1 VVDPPVGQGH
11 RRQPHGLRGLTV
23 PRGRHGRARYG
34 RWRGGPDPLAPPY
47 DLGSAVDE
55 IGDQVLAGSSVR
67 EALRDLLRRGMDGRQ
82 GLDDLRR
89 SVRDRLKQARK
100 AGRMDGTLEQVRELL
115 DRALEAER
123 RELFP
128 DPDDAARLA
137 EAELDALP
145 EDTAGAVR
153 ALKDKQ
159 WRSEE
164 ARAAYQEIQD
174 LLQKEVLDSQFQHM
188 KSALQQM
195 NAAGEDGTQAVK
207 DMVADL
213 SALLDAHNRGEDTDQ
228 QFAEFMGEHG
238 QFFPDDPQTVDELVD
253 SLARRAAAQE
263 RMMAGLSP
271 EQRAELS
278 DLMGQ
283 AMQDM
288 GLASEM
294 AHLNDALRQARPDLP
309 WGQRGQVPDG
319 EQGLGMG
326 DATTAVAELA
336 DLEALNNQLSQGYAG
351 ASLAD
356 VDEELLEQA
365 LGRPAVDDL
374 AALRQME
381 RELERQGHLSRT
393 EGKLE
398 LSPKA
403 VRRLGATALRRVFAQ
418 LDATGRGDHDVAD
431 AGATGEL
438 TGASREWRFGD
449 EQPLDVVKTVRNAV
463 LRSAG
468 TPRAEDQRAVQIA
481 VEDFEVVETERR
493 TGAAVA
499 LLVDLSYSMA
509 LRGTWGAAKST
520 AMALHSLV
528 TTRFPQDAIEII
540 GFSSTAQVLRPEALA
555 ELSVDT
561 LQGTNLQHGLMLA
574 RRFLARHHDAEPV
587 VLVVTDGEPTAHLE
601 ADGTPFFCWPPM
613 PMTIAKTVAEVERVA
628 RSGATMNVFALDPE
642 PSLVHFVEDI
652 AQRAGGRVFLPDS
665 ERLGEYV
672 VSDYL
677 RARRGR
683 RAR

>member
-1 VVDPPVGQGH
+1 MT
-11 RRQPHGLRGLTV
+11 RRPGRGY
-23 PRGRHGRARYG
+23 RYG

-55 IGDQVLAGSSVR
+55 IGDSVLGGSGVR
-67 EALRDLLRRGMDGRQ
+67 EALRELLRRGMDGRR
-82 GLDDLRR
+82 GLDELRR
-89 SVRDRLKQARK
+89 SVRERLRQARN
-100 AGRMDGTLEQVRELL
+100 AGRMDGTLQEVRELL
-115 DRALEAER
+115 DRAVEAER

-128 DPDDAARLA
+128 DPDDMARLK

-153 ALKDKQ
+153 ALKEYD
-159 WRSEE
+159 WRSAE
-164 ARAAYQEIQD
+164 ARQAYEQIQD
-174 LLQKEVLDSQFQHM
+174 LLRREVLDSSFASM
-188 KSALQQM
+188 KQALE
-195 NAAGEDGTQAVK
+195 NATEGDMQAVK

-213 SALLDAHNRGEDTDQ
+213 SQLIDAHNRGEDTDE
-228 QFAEFMGEHG
+228 QFRDFMDKHG
-238 QFFPDDPQTVDELVD
+238 QFFPEDPQSVEELID
-253 SLARRAAAQE
+253 QLARRAAAQE

-271 EQRAELS
+271 EQRAELA
-278 DLMGQ
+278 DLMAQ
-283 AMQDM
+283 TMQDM

-294 AHLNDALRQARPDLP
+294 AHLQDALRQARPDLP

-319 EQGLGMG
+319 EQSLGMG
-326 DATTAVAELA
+326 DATSAVAELA
-336 DLEALNNQLSQGYAG
+336 DLEALSNQLSQGYAG

-356 VDEELLEQA
+356 VDEELLERA

-374 AALRQME
+374 GALRQLE
-381 RELERQGHLSRT
+381 RELERQGYLNRSD
-393 EGKLE
+393 GKLE

-418 LDATGRGDHDVAD
+418 LDATGRGEHDVAD
-431 AGATGEL
+431 AGSAGEL
-438 TGASREWRFGD
+438 TGSSREWRFGD
-449 EQPLDVVKTVRNAV
+449 EQPLDVVRTVRNAV
-463 LRSAG
+463 LRTAHE
-468 TPRAEDQRAVQIA
+468 PRADDDRAVHIA
-481 VEDFEVVETERR
+481 VEDFEVVETGRR
-493 TGAAVA
+493 AGAAVA

-528 TTRFPQDAIEII
+528 TTRFPQDAIQII
-540 GFSSTAQVLRPEALA
+540 GFSSTAQVLRPETLA

-574 RRFLARHHDAEPV
+574 RRFLARHRDAEPV

-601 ADGTPFFCWPPM
+601 DDGTPFFCWPPM
-613 PMTIAKTVAEVERVA
+613 PETIARTVAEVERVA
-628 RSGATMNVFALDPE
+628 RSGAVMNVFALDPE
-642 PSLVHFVEDI
+642 PGLVHFVHDI
-652 AQRAGGRVFLPDS
+652 TQRAGGRVFTPDS

-672 VSDYL
+672 VADYL
-677 RARRGR
+677 RTRRGR

>member
-1 VVDPPVGQGH
+1 VA
-11 RRQPHGLRGLTV
+11 
-23 PRGRHGRARYG
+23 RGRPGRGYRYG
-34 RWRGGPDPLAPPY
+34 KWHGGPDPLAPPY
-47 DLGSAVDE
+47 DVAAAVDE
-55 IGDQVLAGSSVR
+55 IGDQVLSGSGVR
-67 EALRDLLRRGMDGRQ
+67 EALRDLLRRGLDGRR
-82 GLDDLRR
+82 GLDALRR
-89 SVRDRLKQARK
+89 SVRDRLRQARQ

-115 DRALEAER
+115 DQAVEAER
-123 RELFP
+123 RALFP

-145 EDTAGAVR
+145 QDTAGAVR
-153 ALKDKQ
+153 ALKDHQ
-159 WRSEE
+159 WRSPEGE
-164 ARAAYQEIQD
+164 AAYRQIED
-174 LLQKEVLDSQFQHM
+174 LLRQEVLDSSFQGM
-188 KSALQQM
+188 KQALQAMQDGDG
-195 NAAGEDGTQAVK
+195 AAMQAVK

-213 SALLDAHNRGEDTDQ
+213 SALVDAHNRGEDTEQ
-228 QFAEFMGEHG
+228 QFRDFMDKHG
-238 QFFPDDPQTVDELVD
+238 QFFPDDPQSVEELID

-263 RMMAGLSP
+263 RMLAGMSP
-271 EQRAELS
+271 EQRAELQ
-278 DLMGQ
+278 DLMSQ
-283 AMQDM
+283 VMDDL
-288 GLASEM
+288 GLQSEM

-309 WGQRGQVPDG
+309 WGQRGPVPDG
-319 EQGLGMG
+319 EQSLGMG

-336 DLEALNNQLSQGYAG
+336 DLEALSQQLSQGYAG

-374 AALRQME
+374 AALRQLE
-381 RELERQGHLSRT
+381 RELERQGYLQRSD
-393 EGKLE
+393 GKMQ

-403 VRRLGATALRRVFAQ
+403 VRRLGATALRRVFAK
-418 LDATGRGDHDVAD
+418 LSATGRGEHDVAD
-431 AGATGEL
+431 AGAAGEL

-449 EQPLDVVKTVRNAV
+449 EQPLDVVRTVRNAV
-463 LRSAG
+463 LRTAG
-468 TPRAEDQRAVQIA
+468 QPRREHERRVTIA

-540 GFSSTAQVLRPEALA
+540 GFSSTAQVLRPETLA

-574 RRFLARHHDAEPV
+574 RRFLARHRDAEPV

-601 ADGTPFFCWPPM
+601 DDGTPYFCWPPM
-613 PMTIAKTVAEVERVA
+613 PETIARTVAEVERVA
-628 RSGATMNVFALDPE
+628 RSGAVLNVFALDPE
-642 PSLVHFVEDI
+642 PGLVEFVHEI
-652 AQRAGGRVFLPDS
+652 TQRAGGRVFQPDS

-672 VSDYL
+672 VADYL
-677 RARRGR
+677 RVRRGPR
-683 RAR
+683 RR

>member
-1 VVDPPVGQGH
+1 MPA
-11 RRQPHGLRGLTV
+11 RRGGRGY
-23 PRGRHGRARYG
+23 RYG
-34 RWRGGPDPLAPPY
+34 RWHGGPDPLAPPY
-47 DLGSAVDE
+47 DLGNAVDE
-55 IGDQVLAGSSVR
+55 IGDSVLAGSGVR
-67 EALRDLLRRGMDGRQ
+67 EALRELLRRGTEGRR
-82 GLDDLRR
+82 GLDELRR
-89 SVRDRLKQARK
+89 SVRERLRRART
-100 AGRMDGTLEQVRELL
+100 AGRMDGTLQEVRELL
-115 DRALEAER
+115 DRALAAER

-137 EAELDALP
+137 EDELDALP
-145 EDTAGAVR
+145 DDTAGAVR
-153 ALKDKQ
+153 ALKDYP
-159 WRSEE
+159 WRSSE
-164 ARAAYQEIQD
+164 ARQAYEQIQD
-174 LLQKEVLDSQFQHM
+174 LLRREVLDSSFASM
-188 KSALQQM
+188 KQALE
-195 NAAGEDGTQAVK
+195 NASEADLQAVK

-213 SALLDAHNRGEDTDQ
+213 SQLIDAHNRGEDTDQ
-228 QFAEFMGEHG
+228 RFADFMDKHG
-238 QFFPDDPQTVDELVD
+238 QFFPENPESIEELID

-271 EQRAELS
+271 DQRAELS
-278 DLMGQ
+278 DLMAQ
-283 AMQDM
+283 TMADM

-294 AHLNDALRQARPDLP
+294 SHLQDALRQARPDLP

-326 DATTAVAELA
+326 DATSAVAELA
-336 DLEALNNQLSQGYAG
+336 DLEALSSQLSQGYAG

-356 VDEELLEQA
+356 INEELLERA

-381 RELERQGHLSRT
+381 RELERQGYLNRSDGR
-393 EGKLE
+393 LE

-403 VRRLGATALRRVFAQ
+403 VRRLGATALRRVFAK
-418 LDATGRGDHDVAD
+418 LNSPGRGDHDVAD
-431 AGATGEL
+431 AGSAGEL
-438 TGASREWRFGD
+438 TGSSREWRFGD
-449 EQPLDVVKTVRNAV
+449 EQPLDVVRTVKNAV
-463 LRSAG
+463 LRTAG
-468 TPRAEDQRAVQIA
+468 SPRADGDRAVRIA

-528 TTRFPQDAIEII
+528 TTRFPQDAIQII
-540 GFSSTAQVLRPEALA
+540 GFSSVAQVLRPGTLA

-574 RRFLARHHDAEPV
+574 RRFLAHHQDAEPV

-601 ADGTPFFCWPPM
+601 DDGTPFFCWPPM
-613 PMTIAKTVAEVERVA
+613 PETIARTVAEVERVA
-628 RSGATMNVFALDPE
+628 RTGATMNVFALDPD
-642 PSLVHFVEDI
+642 PGLVHFVHDI
-652 AQRAGGRVFLPDS
+652 TERAGGRVFQPDP

-672 VSDYL
+672 VADYL
-677 RARRGR
+677 RTRRGR
-683 RAR
+683 RAH

>member
-1 VVDPPVGQGH
+1 MS
-11 RRQPHGLRGLTV
+11 
-23 PRGRHGRARYG
+23 RGRPGRGYRYG
-34 RWRGGPDPLAPPY
+34 RWHGGPDPLAPPY
-47 DLGSAVDE
+47 DVAAAVDE
-55 IGDQVLAGSSVR
+55 LGDQVLGGSGVR
-67 EALRDLLRRGMDGRQ
+67 EALRDLLRRGIDGRA
-82 GLDDLRR
+82 GLDQLRR
-89 SVRDRLKQARK
+89 SVRDRLRQARQ

-115 DRALEAER
+115 DRALAAER

-137 EAELDALP
+137 ESELDALP

-153 ALKDKQ
+153 ALKDHT
-159 WRSEE
+159 WRSAE
-164 ARAAYQEIQD
+164 AAQAYQEIED
-174 LLQKEVLDSQFQHM
+174 LLRREVLDSSFQGM
-188 KSALQQM
+188 KQALQAMQDGDS
-195 NAAGEDGTQAVK
+195 AGMQAVK

-213 SALLDAHNRGEDTDQ
+213 SALVDAHNRGEDTSQ
-228 QFAEFMGEHG
+228 QFADFMDKHG
-238 QFFPDDPQTVDELVD
+238 QFFPDDPQSVEELID

-263 RMMAGLSP
+263 RMLAGLSP
-271 EQRAELS
+271 DQRAELQ
-278 DLMGQ
+278 DLMAQ
-283 AMQDM
+283 AMDDL
-288 GLASEM
+288 GLQSEM
-294 AHLNDALRQARPDLP
+294 THLSDALRQARPDLP
-309 WGQRGQVPDG
+309 WGQRGSVPDG

-336 DLEALNNQLSQGYAG
+336 DLEALSSQLSQGYAG

-356 VDEELLEQA
+356 IDEELLEQA

-374 AALRQME
+374 AALRRLE
-381 RELERQGHLSRT
+381 RELERQGYLERS

-403 VRRLGATALRRVFAQ
+403 VRRLGATALRRVFAR
-418 LDATGRGDHDVAD
+418 LSATGRGEHDVAD
-431 AGATGEL
+431 AGAAGEL

-449 EQPLDVVKTVRNAV
+449 EQPLDVVRTVRNAV
-463 LRSAG
+463 LRTAG
-468 TPRAEDQRAVQIA
+468 GPREEGQRRVRIA

-528 TTRFPQDAIEII
+528 TTRYPQDAIEII
-540 GFSSTAQVLRPEALA
+540 GFSSTAQVLRPETLA

-601 ADGTPFFCWPPM
+601 DDGTPYFCWPPM
-613 PMTIAKTVAEVERVA
+613 PETIAKTVAEVERVA
-628 RSGATMNVFALDPE
+628 RSGATINVFALDPE
-642 PSLVHFVEDI
+642 PALVDFVHQI
-652 AQRAGGRVFLPDS
+652 TSRAGGRVFTPDS
-665 ERLGEYV
+665 DRLGEYV

-677 RARRGR
+677 RVRKGRRGR
-683 RAR
+683 

>member
-1 VVDPPVGQGH
+1 MTT
-11 RRQPHGLRGLTV
+11 RRGPKGY
-23 PRGRHGRARYG
+23 RYG

-47 DLGSAVDE
+47 DLGNAVDE
-55 IGDQVLAGSSVR
+55 IGDSVLAGSGVR
-67 EALRDLLRRGMDGRQ
+67 EALRELLRRGAEGRR

-89 SVRDRLKQARK
+89 SVRERLRKART
-100 AGRMDGTLEQVRELL
+100 AGRMDGTLQEVRELL
-115 DRALEAER
+115 DRAVEAER

-137 EAELDALP
+137 EGELDALP

-153 ALKDKQ
+153 ALKDWQ

-164 ARAAYQEIQD
+164 ARQAYEQIQD
-174 LLQKEVLDSQFQHM
+174 LLRKEVLDSSFASM
-188 KSALQQM
+188 KQALE
-195 NAAGEDGTQAVK
+195 NAGEQDMQAIK

-213 SALLDAHNRGEDTDQ
+213 SQLVDAHNRGEDTDER
-228 QFAEFMGEHG
+228 FADFMEKHG
-238 QFFPDDPQTVDELVD
+238 QFFPDDPQSVEELID

-271 EQRAELS
+271 EQRAELA
-278 DLMGQ
+278 DLMAQ
-283 AMQDM
+283 TMEDM

-294 AHLNDALRQARPDLP
+294 AHLGDALRQARPDLP
-309 WGQRGQVPDG
+309 WGRRGQVPDG
-319 EQGLGMG
+319 EQALGMG
-326 DATTAVAELA
+326 DATSAVAELA
-336 DLEALNNQLSQGYAG
+336 DLEALSNQLSQGYAG

-356 VDEELLEQA
+356 IDEELLERA

-381 RELERQGHLSRT
+381 TELERQGYLNRSG
-393 EGKLE
+393 GKLE

-418 LDATGRGDHDVAD
+418 LDAAGRGDHDVAD
-431 AGATGEL
+431 AGAAGEL
-438 TGASREWRFGD
+438 TGSSREWRFGD
-449 EQPLDVVKTVRNAV
+449 EQPLDVVRTVKNAV
-463 LRSAG
+463 LRTAHEP
-468 TPRAEDQRAVQIA
+468 TREHDRRVRIA

-540 GFSSTAQVLRPEALA
+540 GFASTAQVLKPSTLA

-601 ADGTPFFCWPPM
+601 DDGTPFFCWPPM
-613 PMTIAKTVAEVERVA
+613 PETIARTVAEVERVA
-628 RSGATMNVFALDPE
+628 RSGATVNVFALDPD
-642 PSLVHFVEDI
+642 PGLVHFVHDLTE
-652 AQRAGGRVFLPDS
+652 RAGGRVFTPDS
-665 ERLGEYV
+665 DRLGEFV
-672 VSDYL
+672 VADYL
-677 RARRGR
+677 RSRRGR
-683 RAR
+683 RSR

>member
-1 VVDPPVGQGH
+1 MA
-11 RRQPHGLRGLTV
+11 RPHGGRGY
-23 PRGRHGRARYG
+23 RYG

-47 DLGSAVDE
+47 DLGDAVDE
-55 IGDQVLAGSSVR
+55 IGDSVLGGSGVR
-67 EALRDLLRRGMDGRQ
+67 EALRELLRRGMQGRR
-82 GLDDLRR
+82 GLDELRR
-89 SVRDRLKQARK
+89 SVRDRLRQART
-100 AGRMDGTLEQVRELL
+100 AGRMDGTLQEVRELL

-153 ALKDKQ
+153 ALKEYP
-159 WRSEE
+159 WRSPE
-164 ARAAYQEIQD
+164 ARQAYEQIQD
-174 LLQKEVLDSQFQHM
+174 LLRREVLDSSFSSM
-188 KSALQQM
+188 KQALE
-195 NAAGEDGTQAVK
+195 NATPEDMQAVK

-213 SALLDAHNRGEDTDQ
+213 SNLLDAHNRGEDTDE
-228 QFAEFMGEHG
+228 QFRDFMDKHG
-238 QFFPDDPQTVDELVD
+238 QFFPENPETIDELID

-263 RMMAGLSP
+263 RMMAGMSP
-271 EQRAELS
+271 EQRAELA
-278 DLMGQ
+278 DLMAQ
-283 AMQDM
+283 TMQDM

-294 AHLNDALRQARPDLP
+294 AHLQDALRQARPDLP

-319 EQGLGMG
+319 AESLGLG

-336 DLEALNNQLSQGYAG
+336 DLEALSNQLSQGYAG

-356 VDEELLEQA
+356 VDEELLERA
-365 LGRPAVDDL
+365 LGRNAVDDL
-374 AALRQME
+374 AALRQLE
-381 RELERQGHLSRT
+381 RELERQGFLNRSD
-393 EGKLE
+393 GKLE

-403 VRRLGATALRRVFAQ
+403 VRRLGATALRRVFAKLQ
-418 LDATGRGDHDVAD
+418 ATGRGEHDVAD
-431 AGATGEL
+431 AGAAGEL
-438 TGASREWRFGD
+438 TGSSREWRFGD
-449 EQPLDVVKTVRNAV
+449 EQPLDVVRTVKNAV
-463 LRSAG
+463 LRTAHEPKPDG
-468 TPRAEDQRAVQIA
+468 GRAVHIA

-528 TTRFPQDAIEII
+528 TTRFPQDAIQII
-540 GFSSTAQVLRPEALA
+540 GFSSTAQVLRPETLA

-574 RRFLARHHDAEPV
+574 RRFLAHHRDAEPV
-587 VLVVTDGEPTAHLE
+587 VLIVTDGEPTAHLE
-601 ADGTPFFCWPPM
+601 DDGTPFFCWPPM
-613 PMTIAKTVAEVERVA
+613 PETIARTVAEVERVA
-628 RSGATMNVFALDPE
+628 RSGATVNVFALDPD
-642 PSLVHFVEDI
+642 PGLVHFVHDLT
-652 AQRAGGRVFLPDS
+652 QRAGGRVFTPDS
-665 ERLGEYV
+665 DRLGEYV
-672 VSDYL
+672 VADYL
-677 RARRGR
+677 RTRRGR

>member
-1 VVDPPVGQGH
+1 VEGPGRG
-11 RRQPHGLRGLTV
+11 RRS
-23 PRGRHGRARYG
+23 PRGYRYG
-34 RWRGGPDPLAPPY
+34 QWHGGPDPLAPPY
-47 DLGSAVDE
+47 DLGNAVDE
-55 IGDQVLAGSSVR
+55 IGDSVLGGSGVR
-67 EALRDLLRRGMDGRQ
+67 EALRELLRRGTEGRR
-82 GLDDLRR
+82 GLDELRR
-89 SVRDRLKQARK
+89 SVRERLRKART
-100 AGRMDGTLEQVRELL
+100 AGRMDGTLQEVRELL
-115 DRALEAER
+115 DKALTAEK

-128 DPDDAARLA
+128 DPDDSARLA

-153 ALKDKQ
+153 ALKEYP
-159 WRSEE
+159 WRSQEGRE
-164 ARAAYQEIQD
+164 AYEQIQD
-174 LLQKEVLDSQFQHM
+174 LLRREVLDSSFASM
-188 KSALQQM
+188 KQALQ
-195 NAAGEDGTQAVK
+195 NASEQDMQAVK

-213 SALLDAHNRGEDTDQ
+213 SQLIDAHNRGEDTDER
-228 QFAEFMGEHG
+228 FRDFMDEHG
-238 QFFPDDPQTVDELVD
+238 QFFPDDPQSIEELID

-278 DLMGQ
+278 DLMSQ
-283 AMQDM
+283 AMSDM

-294 AHLNDALRQARPDLP
+294 AHLSDALRQARPDLP

-326 DATTAVAELA
+326 DATSAVAELA
-336 DLEALNNQLSQGYAG
+336 DLEALSSQLSQGYAG

-356 VDEELLEQA
+356 IDEELLERA

-374 AALRQME
+374 AALRQLE
-381 RELERQGHLSRT
+381 RELERQGFLNRSD
-393 EGKLE
+393 GKLE

-403 VRRLGATALRRVFAQ
+403 VRRLGATALRRVFAK
-418 LDATGRGDHDVAD
+418 LDATGRGEHDVAD
-431 AGATGEL
+431 AGAAGEL
-438 TGASREWRFGD
+438 TGSSREWRFGD
-449 EQPLDVVKTVRNAV
+449 EQPLDVVRTVKNAV
-463 LRSAG
+463 LRTAHE
-468 TPRAEDQRAVQIA
+468 PRTEGQRRVRIA
-481 VEDFEVVETERR
+481 VDDFEVVETERR

-528 TTRFPQDAIEII
+528 TTKFPQDAIQII
-540 GFSSTAQVLRPEALA
+540 GFSSTAQVLRPETLA

-574 RRFLARHHDAEPV
+574 RRFLAHHRDAEPV

-601 ADGTPFFCWPPM
+601 DDGTPFFCWPPM
-613 PMTIAKTVAEVERVA
+613 PETIARTVAEIERVA
-628 RSGATMNVFALDPE
+628 RTGATVNVFALDPD
-642 PSLVHFVEDI
+642 PGLIHFVHDLT
-652 AQRAGGRVFLPDS
+652 QRAGGRVFEPDA

-672 VSDYL
+672 VADYL

>member
-1 VVDPPVGQGH
+1 MTPPA
-11 RRQPHGLRGLTV
+11 R
-23 PRGRHGRARYG
+23 RGRGYRYG
-34 RWRGGPDPLAPPY
+34 RWHGGPDPLAAPY
-47 DLGSAVDE
+47 DLGNAVDE
-55 IGDQVLAGSSVR
+55 IGDSVLGGSGVR
-67 EALRDLLRRGMDGRQ
+67 EALRELLRRGTEGRR
-82 GLDDLRR
+82 GLDELRR
-89 SVRDRLKQARK
+89 SVRERLRKART
-100 AGRMDGTLEQVRELL
+100 AGRMDGTLQEVRELL
-115 DRALEAER
+115 DQALSAER
-123 RELFP
+123 RDLFP

-153 ALKDKQ
+153 ALKDYP
-159 WRSEE
+159 WRSDE
-164 ARAAYQEIQD
+164 AREAYERIQD
-174 LLQKEVLDSQFQHM
+174 LLRREVLDSSFASM
-188 KSALQQM
+188 KQALE
-195 NAAGEDGTQAVK
+195 NASDQDMQAVK

-213 SALLDAHNRGEDTDQ
+213 SQLIDAHNRGEDTDQ
-228 QFAEFMGEHG
+228 QFADFMAAHG
-238 QFFPDDPQTVDELVD
+238 RFFPDDPQSIEELID

-271 EQRAELS
+271 EQRAELG
-278 DLMGQ
+278 DLMNQ
-283 AMQDM
+283 AMSDM

-294 AHLNDALRQARPDLP
+294 AHLSDALRQARPDLP

-319 EQGLGMG
+319 EPSLGMG
-326 DATTAVAELA
+326 DATSAVAELA
-336 DLEALNNQLSQGYAG
+336 DLEALSSQLSQGYAG

-356 VDEELLEQA
+356 VDEELLERA

-374 AALRQME
+374 AALRRLE
-381 RELERQGHLSRT
+381 RELERQGYLNRSD
-393 EGKLE
+393 GKLE

-418 LDATGRGDHDVAD
+418 LDAPGRGDHDMAD
-431 AGATGEL
+431 AGAAGEL
-438 TGASREWRFGD
+438 TGSSREWRFGD
-449 EQPLDVVKTVRNAV
+449 EQPLDVVRTVKNAV
-463 LRSAG
+463 LRTAG
-468 TPRAEDQRAVQIA
+468 EPRADRDRHVRIA

-528 TTRFPQDAIEII
+528 TTRFPQDDIQII
-540 GFSSTAQVLRPEALA
+540 GFSSTAQVLRPETLA

-574 RRFLARHHDAEPV
+574 RRFLARHRDAEPV

-601 ADGTPFFCWPPM
+601 DDGTPFFCWPPM
-613 PMTIAKTVAEVERVA
+613 PETIARTVAEMERVA
-628 RSGATMNVFALDPE
+628 RTGATVNVFALDPD
-642 PSLVHFVEDI
+642 PGLVRFVNDLTS
-652 AQRAGGRVFLPDS
+652 RAGGRVFTPDP

-672 VSDYL
+672 VADYL
-677 RARRGR
+677 RTRRGR
-683 RAR
+683 QRH

>member
-1 VVDPPVGQGH
+1 M
-11 RRQPHGLRGLTV
+11 
-23 PRGRHGRARYG
+23 PRGRRGYRYG
-34 RWRGGPDPLAPPY
+34 RWRGGADPLAPPY
-47 DLGSAVDE
+47 DLGDAVDA

-67 EALRDLLRRGMDGRQ
+67 EALRDLLRRGLDGRR

-89 SVRDRLKQARK
+89 SVRDRLREARR
-100 AGRMDGTLEQVRELL
+100 AGAMDGTLQEVRELL
-115 DRALEAER
+115 DKALEAER

-145 EDTAGAVR
+145 QDTAGAVR

-159 WRSEE
+159 WRSPE
-164 ARAAYQEIQD
+164 AAQAYRQIQD

-188 KSALQQM
+188 KQALQQM
-195 NAAGEDGTQAVK
+195 NAAGEDGNQAVK

-213 SALLDAHNRGEDTDQ
+213 SALLDSHNRGEDTDQ
-228 QFAEFMGEHG
+228 QFADFMDQHG

-253 SLARRAAAQE
+253 SLARRAAAQQ

-271 EQRAELS
+271 EQRAELGE
-278 DLMGQ
+278 LMGQ

-309 WGQRGQVPDG
+309 WGRPGPVPDG
-319 EQGLGMG
+319 AEGLGLG

-336 DLEALNNQLSQGYAG
+336 DLEALSNQLSQGYAG

-356 VDEELLEQA
+356 VDEELVERA
-365 LGRPAVDDL
+365 LGRSGVDDL
-374 AALRQME
+374 AALRQLE
-381 RELERQGHLSRT
+381 RELERQGHLTRT

-418 LDATGRGDHDVAD
+418 LDATGRGEHDVAD

-449 EQPLDVVKTVRNAV
+449 EQPLDVVRTVRNAV
-463 LRSAG
+463 LRTAG
-468 TPRAEDQRAVQIA
+468 DPTPDGDRRVRIA

-540 GFSSTAQVLRPEALA
+540 GFASTAQVLRPETLA

-601 ADGTPFFCWPPM
+601 DDGTPYFCWPPM
-613 PMTIAKTVAEVERVA
+613 PQTIAKTVAEVERVA

-642 PSLVHFVEDI
+642 PALVRFVHDI
-652 AQRAGGRVFLPDS
+652 TARAGGRVFLPDGD
-665 ERLGEYV
+665 RLGEYV
-672 VSDYL
+672 VADYL

-683 RAR
+683 RSR

>member
-1 VVDPPVGQGH
+1 MP
-11 RRQPHGLRGLTV
+11 RRPGKGY
-23 PRGRHGRARYG
+23 RYG

-55 IGDQVLAGSSVR
+55 IGDSVLGGSGVR
-67 EALRDLLRRGMDGRQ
+67 EALRELLRRGMDGRR
-82 GLDDLRR
+82 GLDELRR
-89 SVRDRLKQARK
+89 SVRDRLRQARS
-100 AGRMDGTLEQVRELL
+100 AGRMDGTLQEVRELL
-115 DRALEAER
+115 DRALDAER

-128 DPDDAARLA
+128 DPDDGARLA

-153 ALKDKQ
+153 ALKDYPF
-159 WRSEE
+159 RSGE
-164 ARAAYQEIQD
+164 ARQAYEQIQD
-174 LLQKEVLDSQFQHM
+174 LLRREVLDSSFANM
-188 KSALQQM
+188 KQALE
-195 NAAGEDGTQAVK
+195 NATEQDVQAVR

-213 SALLDAHNRGEDTDQ
+213 SRLVDAHNRGEDTDE
-228 QFAEFMGEHG
+228 QFREFMDEHG
-238 QFFPDDPQTVDELVD
+238 QFFPDDPQSVDELID

-271 EQRAELS
+271 EQRAELA
-278 DLMGQ
+278 DLMAQ
-283 AMQDM
+283 TMSDM

-294 AHLNDALRQARPDLP
+294 AHLQDALRQARPDLP

-319 EQGLGMG
+319 EQALGLG
-326 DATTAVAELA
+326 DATSAVAELA
-336 DLEALNNQLSQGYAG
+336 DLEALSNQLSQGYAG

-365 LGRPAVDDL
+365 LGREAVDDL

-381 RELERQGHLSRT
+381 RELERQGHLVRRD
-393 EGKLE
+393 GKLE

-403 VRRLGATALRRVFAQ
+403 VRRLGATALRRVFAK
-418 LDATGRGDHDVAD
+418 LDATGRGEHDVAD
-431 AGATGEL
+431 AGAAGEL
-438 TGASREWRFGD
+438 TGGSREWRFGD
-449 EQPLDVVKTVRNAV
+449 EQPLDVVRTVRNAV
-463 LRSAG
+463 LRTAG
-468 TPRAEDQRAVQIA
+468 EPRGERRVRIA

-528 TTRFPQDAIEII
+528 TTRFPQDAIQII
-540 GFSSTAQVLRPEALA
+540 GFSSTAQVLRPETLA

-574 RRFLARHHDAEPV
+574 RRFLAQHRDAEPV

-601 ADGTPFFCWPPM
+601 EDGTPYFCWPPM
-613 PMTIAKTVAEVERVA
+613 PETIAKTVAEVERVA
-628 RSGATMNVFALDPE
+628 RSGATLNVFALDPE
-642 PSLVHFVEDI
+642 PGLVHFVHDI
-652 AQRAGGRVFLPDS
+652 TARAGGRVFTPDS
-665 ERLGEYV
+665 DRLGEYV
-672 VSDYL
+672 VADYL
-677 RARRGR
+677 RTRRGR

>member
-1 VVDPPVGQGH
+1 MST
-11 RRQPHGLRGLTV
+11 RR
-23 PRGRHGRARYG
+23 PRGYRYG
-34 RWRGGPDPLAPPY
+34 AWRGGPDPLAPPY
-47 DLGSAVDE
+47 DLGNAVDE
-55 IGDQVLAGSSVR
+55 IGDSVLGGSGVR
-67 EALRDLLRRGMDGRQ
+67 EALRELLRRGTEGRR
-82 GLDDLRR
+82 GLDELRR
-89 SVRDRLKQARK
+89 AVRDRLRKART
-100 AGRMDGTLEQVRELL
+100 AGRMDGTLQEVRELL
-115 DRALEAER
+115 DRAVEAER

-145 EDTAGAVR
+145 EDTSGAVR
-153 ALKDKQ
+153 ALRDWS
-159 WRSEE
+159 WRSAEG
-164 ARAAYQEIQD
+164 RQAYEQIQD
-174 LLQKEVLDSQFQHM
+174 LLRREVLDSSFASM
-188 KSALQQM
+188 KQALQD
-195 NAAGEDGTQAVK
+195 AGEQDLQAVK

-213 SALLDAHNRGEDTDQ
+213 SRLVDAHNRGEDTDQ
-228 QFAEFMGEHG
+228 QFADFMQDHG
-238 QFFPDDPQTVDELVD
+238 QFFPDEPQSVEELID

-271 EQRAELS
+271 EQRAELAE
-278 DLMGQ
+278 LMAQ
-283 AMQDM
+283 TMEDM

-294 AHLNDALRQARPDLP
+294 AHLSDALRQARPDLP

-319 EQGLGMG
+319 EQPLGLG
-326 DATTAVAELA
+326 DATSAVAELA
-336 DLEALNNQLSQGYAG
+336 DLEALSNQLSQGYAG

-356 VDEELLEQA
+356 VDEELLQRA
-365 LGRPAVDDL
+365 LGRSAADDL
-374 AALRQME
+374 AALRQLE
-381 RELERQGHLSRT
+381 RELERQGYLNRSGGT
-393 EGKLE
+393 LE

-418 LDATGRGDHDVAD
+418 LDATGRGEHDVAD
-431 AGATGEL
+431 AGAAGEL
-438 TGASREWRFGD
+438 TGGSREWRFGD
-449 EQPLDVVKTVRNAV
+449 EQPLDVVRTVRNAV
-463 LRSAG
+463 LRTAG
-468 TPRAEDQRAVQIA
+468 EPRREGQRRVRIA
-481 VEDFEVVETERR
+481 VEDFQVVETERR

-540 GFSSTAQVLRPEALA
+540 GFSSTAQVLRPETLA

-574 RRFLARHHDAEPV
+574 RRFLARHRDAEPV

-601 ADGTPFFCWPPM
+601 DDGTPFFCWPPM
-613 PMTIAKTVAEVERVA
+613 PETIARTVAEVERVA
-628 RSGATMNVFALDPE
+628 RSGATVNVFALDPD
-642 PSLVHFVEDI
+642 PGLVHFVHDLT
-652 AQRAGGRVFLPDS
+652 QRAGGRVFQPDT

-672 VSDYL
+672 VADYL
-677 RARRGR
+677 RTRRGR

>member
-1 VVDPPVGQGH
+1 VSPH
-11 RRQPHGLRGLTV
+11 RGNRGY
-23 PRGRHGRARYG
+23 RYG
-34 RWRGGPDPLAPPY
+34 RWHGGPDPLAPPY
-47 DLGSAVDE
+47 DLGNAVDE
-55 IGDQVLAGSSVR
+55 IGDSVLAGSGVR
-67 EALRDLLRRGMDGRQ
+67 EALRELLRRGTEGRR
-82 GLDDLRR
+82 GLDELRR
-89 SVRDRLKQARK
+89 SVRERLRRART
-100 AGRMDGTLEQVRELL
+100 AGRMDGTLQEVRELL
-115 DRALEAER
+115 DKALTAEK

-128 DPDDAARLA
+128 DPDDSARLA
-137 EAELDALP
+137 EDELDALP
-145 EDTAGAVR
+145 DDTAGAVR
-153 ALKDKQ
+153 ALKDYP
-159 WRSEE
+159 WRSDE
-164 ARAAYQEIQD
+164 ARQAYQQIQD
-174 LLQKEVLDSQFQHM
+174 LLRREVLDSSFASM
-188 KSALQQM
+188 KQALE
-195 NAAGEDGTQAVK
+195 NATEQDMQAVK

-213 SALLDAHNRGEDTDQ
+213 SSLIDAHNRGEDTEQ
-228 QFAEFMGEHG
+228 RFADFMDKHG
-238 QFFPDDPQTVDELVD
+238 QFFPDNPESIEELID

-278 DLMGQ
+278 DLMAQ
-283 AMQDM
+283 TMADM

-294 AHLNDALRQARPDLP
+294 AHLQDALRQARPDLP

-336 DLEALNNQLSQGYAG
+336 DLEALSSQLSQGYAG

-356 VDEELLEQA
+356 IDEELLERA

-381 RELERQGHLSRT
+381 RELERQGYLNRSDGR
-393 EGKLE
+393 LE

-403 VRRLGATALRRVFAQ
+403 VRRLGATALRRVFAK

-431 AGATGEL
+431 AGSAGEL
-438 TGASREWRFGD
+438 TGSSREWRFGD
-449 EQPLDVVKTVRNAV
+449 EQPLDVVRTVKNAV
-463 LRSAG
+463 LRTAHE
-468 TPRAEDQRAVQIA
+468 PRADGDRRVRIA
-481 VEDFEVVETERR
+481 VDDFEVVETERR

-528 TTRFPQDAIEII
+528 TTRFPQDAIQII
-540 GFSSTAQVLRPEALA
+540 GFSSVAQVLRPETLA

-574 RRFLARHHDAEPV
+574 RRFLARHRDAEPV

-601 ADGTPFFCWPPM
+601 DDGTPFFCWPPM
-613 PMTIAKTVAEVERVA
+613 PETIARTVAEVERVA
-628 RSGATMNVFALDPE
+628 RTGATVNVFALDPD
-642 PSLVHFVEDI
+642 PGLVHFVHDLTE
-652 AQRAGGRVFLPDS
+652 RAGGRVFQPDP

-672 VSDYL
+672 VADYL
-677 RARRGR
+677 RTRRGR

>member
-1 VVDPPVGQGH
+1 MAG
-11 RRQPHGLRGLTV
+11 RR
-23 PRGRHGRARYG
+23 PRGYRYG
-34 RWRGGPDPLAPPY
+34 PWRGGPDPLAPPY
-47 DLGSAVDE
+47 DVAAAVDE
-55 IGDQVLAGSSVR
+55 IGDQVLAGSGVR
-67 EALRDLLRRGMDGRQ
+67 EALRDLLRRGADGRR
-82 GLDDLRR
+82 GLDALRR
-89 SVRDRLKQARK
+89 NVRDRLRQARQ

-115 DRALEAER
+115 DQAVEAER
-123 RELFP
+123 TALFP

-145 EDTAGAVR
+145 PDTAGAVR
-153 ALKDKQ
+153 ALKDHQ
-159 WRSEE
+159 WRSPD
-164 ARAAYQEIQD
+164 AAQAYQQIEE
-174 LLQKEVLDSQFQHM
+174 LLRQEVLDSSFKGM
-188 KSALQQM
+188 KQALQQM
-195 NAAGEDGTQAVK
+195 QDGDGAAMQAVK

-213 SALLDAHNRGEDTDQ
+213 SALVDAHNRGEDTDQ
-228 QFAEFMGEHG
+228 QFADFMGKHG
-238 QFFPDDPQTVDELVD
+238 QFFPDDPQSVEELID

-271 EQRAELS
+271 EQRAELQ

-283 AMQDM
+283 AMGDL
-288 GLASEM
+288 GLQSEM

-309 WGQRGQVPDG
+309 WGQRGPVPDG
-319 EQGLGMG
+319 EQGLGLG
-326 DATTAVAELA
+326 DATSAVAELA
-336 DLEALNNQLSQGYAG
+336 DLESLSQQLSQGYAG

-365 LGRPAVDDL
+365 LGRSAVDDL
-374 AALRQME
+374 QALRRLE
-381 RELERQGHLSRT
+381 RELERQGYLNRS
-393 EGKLE
+393 EGRLE

-418 LDATGRGDHDVAD
+418 LSATGRGEHDVAD
-431 AGATGEL
+431 AGAAGEL

-449 EQPLDVVKTVRNAV
+449 EQPLDVVRTVRNAV

-468 TPRAEDQRAVQIA
+468 TPRQEGQRRVQIA

-528 TTRFPQDAIEII
+528 TTQFPQDAIEII
-540 GFSSTAQVLRPEALA
+540 GFSSTAQVLRPETLA

-574 RRFLARHHDAEPV
+574 RRFLARHRDAEPV

-601 ADGTPFFCWPPM
+601 DDGTPYFCWPPM
-613 PMTIAKTVAEVERVA
+613 PETIARTVAEVERVA
-628 RSGATMNVFALDPE
+628 RSGATLNVFALDPE
-642 PSLVHFVEDI
+642 PGLVEFVHDI
-652 AQRAGGRVFLPDS
+652 TARAGGRVFSPDT

-672 VSDYL
+672 VADYL

-683 RAR
+683 RSR

>member
-1 VVDPPVGQGH
+1 MVS
-11 RRQPHGLRGLTV
+11 R
-23 PRGRHGRARYG
+23 RGRGYRYG
-34 RWRGGPDPLAPPY
+34 RWHGGPDPLAPPY
-47 DLGSAVDE
+47 DLGNAVDE
-55 IGDQVLAGSSVR
+55 IGDSVLGGSGVR
-67 EALRDLLRRGMDGRQ
+67 EALRELLRRGTEGRR
-82 GLDDLRR
+82 GLDELRR
-89 SVRDRLKQARK
+89 SVRERLRRART
-100 AGRMDGTLEQVRELL
+100 AGRMDGTLKEVRELL
-115 DRALEAER
+115 DRALDAER

-145 EDTAGAVR
+145 DDTAGAVR
-153 ALKDKQ
+153 ALKEYP

-164 ARAAYQEIQD
+164 ARQAYEQIQD
-174 LLQKEVLDSQFQHM
+174 LLRREVLDSSFASM
-188 KSALQQM
+188 KQALE
-195 NAAGEDGTQAVK
+195 NATEQDMQAVK

-213 SALLDAHNRGEDTDQ
+213 SQLIDAHNRGEDTDER
-228 QFAEFMGEHG
+228 FRDFMDKHG
-238 QFFPDDPQTVDELVD
+238 QFFPDDPKSVEELID

-271 EQRAELS
+271 DQRAELA
-278 DLMGQ
+278 DLMAQ
-283 AMQDM
+283 TMSDM

-294 AHLNDALRQARPDLP
+294 AHLQDALRQARPDMP

-319 EQGLGMG
+319 EPSLGLG

-336 DLEALNNQLSQGYAG
+336 DLEALSNQLSQGYAG

-356 VDEELLEQA
+356 IDEELLQRA

-374 AALRQME
+374 AALRQLE
-381 RELERQGHLSRT
+381 RELERQGFLNRT
-393 EGKLE
+393 DGRLE

-403 VRRLGATALRRVFAQ
+403 VRRLGATALRRVFAK

-431 AGATGEL
+431 AGAAGEL
-438 TGASREWRFGD
+438 TGTSREWRFGD
-449 EQPLDVVKTVRNAV
+449 EQPLDVVRTVKNAV
-463 LRSAG
+463 LRTAHE
-468 TPRAEDQRAVQIA
+468 PRADGDRRVRIA
-481 VEDFEVVETERR
+481 VDDFEVVETERR

-528 TTRFPQDAIEII
+528 TTRFPQDAIQII
-540 GFSSTAQVLRPEALA
+540 GFSSTAQVLRPETLA

-574 RRFLARHHDAEPV
+574 RRFLAHHRDAEPV

-601 ADGTPFFCWPPM
+601 DDGTPFFCWPPM
-613 PMTIAKTVAEVERVA
+613 PETIARTVAEVERVA
-628 RSGATMNVFALDPE
+628 RTGATVNVFALDPD
-642 PSLVHFVEDI
+642 PGLVHFVHDLT
-652 AQRAGGRVFLPDS
+652 QRAGGRVFEPDADH
-665 ERLGEYV
+665 LGEYV
-672 VSDYL
+672 VADYL
-677 RARRGR
+677 RTRRGRGR